1 MTSGDKSI
9 SEIQQFFKGTNVFI
23 TGATGF
29 IGHVLVEKILR
40 TCLVNKVYLLIRSKK
55 NKDPQTRLR
64 EMFSSTLFMRLWEEQ
79 PDFIEKVLL
88 ITGDCVE
95 PNLGLSAADEEF
107 MVANMDIVI
116 HCAATINLNG
126 PLKHTSFINVRSTK
140 DLLLIAR
147 RMHRLKSFVYVSTAF
162 SNPNQP
168 IIEEKIY
175 NCHIQGDA
183 LINMVE
189 NMSDS
194 LINSITPECLGS
206 WPDTYTLSKCVAENL
221 VKQYGQNMPICITRP
236 CIVLFTD
243 KEPISGWANTMK
255 SVTGLSIGL
264 GLGAI
269 HLLAAD
275 PKVKA
280 VLMPA
285 DYVANMII
293 TAAHHASKTRSK
305 SIIPVFNHVSNNMAP
320 PLTYGLCTKYLLDN
334 LFEYKLFSEKELWK
348 PNVILTKSKVLFT
361 ILFFIYHYLPAF
373 IIDCCLWIAG
383 KKMRAI
389 KIYKKVEVM
398 MNEMRYF
405 GTVDFKF
412 DDSHFKALI
421 SSQSDK
427 DKQLFYLDMTNMNWN
442 RYFLSSIYGIKK
454 YILKD
459 SEDLTIGQKRHKK
472 VMMAYYML
480 STIIYG
486 CLLYL
491 LYLLFKM
498 VFLVN

>member
-1 MTSGDKSI
+1 MTSSDKSI
-9 SEIQQFFKGTNVFI
+9 SEIQQFFKGTNVFV

-40 TCLVNKVYLLIRSKK
+40 TCLVNKVYLLVRSKR

-64 EMFSSTLFMRLWEEQ
+64 EMFSSTLFSRLREEQ

-88 ITGDCVE
+88 ITGDCEE
-95 PNLGLSAADEEF
+95 PNLGLSVADEEF

-140 DLLLIAR
+140 DLLFIAR

-168 IIEEKIY
+168 ITEEKIY
-175 NCHIQGDA
+175 DCHIQGDA

-194 LINSITPECLGS
+194 LLNSITPECLGS
-206 WPDTYTLSKCVAENL
+206 WPNTYTLSKCIAENI

-236 CIVLFTD
+236 CIVMFTNE
-243 KEPISGWANTMK
+243 EPISGWANTMK
-255 SVTGLSIGL
+255 SVPGLSIGL

-269 HLLAAD
+269 HVVQAD
-275 PKVKA
+275 PNIRT
-280 VLMPA
+280 MIIPA
-285 DYVANMII
+285 DNVANMII
-293 TAAHHASKTRSK
+293 TAAHYASKTRSK
-305 SIIPVFNHVSNNMAP
+305 PIIPVFNYVPHHMAP
-320 PLTYGLCTKYLLDN
+320 LLTYGQSIKMIMDN
-334 LFEYKLFSEKELWK
+334 ILEKKLFSEKELWK
-348 PNVILTKSKVLFT
+348 PNVVIAKSKVLFN
-361 ILFFIYHYLPAF
+361 ILFFIFHYLPAYLV
-373 IIDCCLWIAG
+373 DCCFWIVG
-383 KKMRAI
+383 KKPRAT
-389 KIYKKVEVM
+389 KIYKKVKIM
-398 MNEMRYF
+398 MDDMRYF
-405 GTVDFKF
+405 GTTDFKF
-412 DDSHFKALI
+412 DDRNLKALI
-421 SSQSDK
+421 SSQSDE
-427 DKQLFYLDMTNMNWN
+427 DKQLFNFDITNIKWDE
-442 RYFLSSIYGIKK
+442 YFLKSIYGIKK

-459 SEDLTIGQKRHKK
+459 SDDLTVGRRRHQKIM
-472 VMMAYYML
+472 VVYYVF

-491 LYLLFKM
+491 SYLLLKI
-498 VFLVN
+498 VFPKN

>member
-1 MTSGDKSI
+1 MTSGDESI

-40 TCLVNKVYLLIRSKK
+40 SCFVNKVYLLVRSKK

-64 EMFSSTLFMRLWEEQ
+64 EMFSSPLFTRLWEEQ

-168 IIEEKIY
+168 IIEEIIY
-175 NCHIQGDA
+175 DCHIQGDA

-194 LINSITPECLGS
+194 VLNSITPELLGT
-206 WPDTYTLSKCVAENL
+206 WPNTYTLSKCVAENI

-236 CIVLFTD
+236 CIVTFTD
-243 KEPISGWANTMK
+243 KEPITGWANTMK
-255 SVTGLSIGL
+255 SVPGLCIGL

-269 HLLAAD
+269 HVVYLD
-275 PKVKA
+275 PKIRV
-280 VLMPA
+280 VLIPA
-285 DYVANMII
+285 DNVSNMII

-305 SIIPVFNHVSNNMAP
+305 PIIPVFNFVPNNSAP
-320 PLTYGLCTKYLLDN
+320 LLTYGQGLKYIMDN
-334 LFEYKLFSEKELWK
+334 MSKNQLYSDKQLWK
-348 PNVILTKSKVLFT
+348 PNVVVARSKVSFS
-361 ILFFIYHYLPAF
+361 ILFFIYHYLPAYF
-373 IIDCCLWIAG
+373 IDCCLWITG
-383 KKMRAI
+383 NKMRAT
-389 KIYKKVEVM
+389 KIYKKVKVM
-398 MNEMRYF
+398 MNEMIYF
-405 GTVDFKF
+405 STTDFNF
-412 DDSHFKALI
+412 DDRHLKALI
-421 SSQSDK
+421 SSQSDQ
-427 DKQLFYLDMTNMNWN
+427 DKQLFNLDITNMRWDK
-442 RYFLSSIYGIKK
+442 YFLNSSYGIKK

-459 SEDLTIGQKRHKK
+459 SEDPTVGQKRYQKIM
-472 VMMAYYML
+472 VAYYML
-480 STIIYG
+480 SAIIYG

-491 LYLLFKM
+491 SYLLLKM
-498 VFLVN
+498 VFPIN

>member
-1 MTSGDKSI
+1 MTSGNESI

-40 TCLVNKVYLLIRSKK
+40 SCLVNKVYLLIRSKK

-64 EMFSSTLFMRLWEEQ
+64 EIFSSSLFIRLWEEQ
-79 PDFIEKVLL
+79 PEFIEKVLL

-95 PNLGLSAADEEF
+95 PNLGLSAVDEEF
-107 MVANMDIVI
+107 LVANIDIVI

-168 IIEEKIY
+168 ITEEIIY
-175 NCHIQGDA
+175 DCHIQGDF

-194 LINSITPECLGS
+194 VLNSITPEFLGT
-206 WPDTYTLSKCVAENL
+206 WPNTYTFSKCIAENL
-221 VKQYGQNMPICITRP
+221 VRQYGQNMPICITRP
-236 CIVLFTD
+236 CIVSFTN
-243 KEPISGWANTMK
+243 KEPIAGWVNTMK
-255 SVTGLSIGL
+255 SVPGLCIGL

-269 HLLAAD
+269 HVVLID
-275 PKVKA
+275 PEVRA
-280 VLMPA
+280 VITPA
-285 DYVANMII
+285 DHVANMII

-305 SIIPVFNHVSNNMAP
+305 PIIPVFNFVPNNSAP
-320 PLTYGLCTKYLLDN
+320 RLTYGQSLNYIIDIIKEKQLY
-334 LFEYKLFSEKELWK
+334 SEKQLWK
-348 PNVILTKSKVLFT
+348 PNAVIARSKVLFS
-361 ILFFIYHYLPAF
+361 ILFFMYHYLPAYF
-373 IIDCCLWIAG
+373 IDGCLWITG
-383 KKMRAI
+383 NKMRAT
-389 KIYKKVEVM
+389 KIYKKMKIM
-398 MNEMRYF
+398 MIEMRYF
-405 GTVDFKF
+405 SITDFNF
-412 DDSHFKALI
+412 DDRHLKALI
-421 SSQSDK
+421 SSQSDQ
-427 DKQLFYLDMTNMNWN
+427 DKQLFNFDITNIRWDK
-442 RYFLSSIYGIKK
+442 YFLNTIYGIKK
-454 YILKD
+454 YVLKD
-459 SEDLTIGQKRHKK
+459 SEDLTVGQKRYQKI
-472 VMMAYYML
+472 MAAYYML

-491 LYLLFKM
+491 SYLLLKM
-498 VFLVN
+498 VFPIN